1 MEKRYWKKTEGKVSN
16 LKPDELLIRDER
28 YLNSEGDID
37 WEKWAPNGGRISE
50 SVKEGQTLEVGKII
64 DRYGSTFGKYV
75 SPEGTPYE
83 QRALPYLENPNAY
96 HKYKV
101 IRPIEN
107 VTISEIAPAFEQIGR
122 GIQYELP
129 FPVKDLLGD
138 YLEEI
143 K

>member
-1 MEKRYWKKTEGKVSN
+1 M
-16 LKPDELLIRDER
+16 
-28 YLNSEGDID
+28 
-37 WEKWAPNGGRISE
+37 
-50 SVKEGQTLEVGKII
+50 KEGQTLEVGKII

-107 VTISEIAPAFEQIGR
+107 VTISEIAPAFEQIGG